1 MTGIRY
7 ESIKILFAVFFIL
20 YVVSFFR
27 FALYPGGLW
36 CIGWRAQLPFVAIQ
50 LFLLGTTKVYN
61 HLLFPR
67 LLKWYV
73 LLMILNMV
81 TCLFFRKQGLYVSF
95 TAWFPFLLIFYY
107 PFFKYLNISIKGWES
122 VLFILFFILLIGYT
136 LQNIFLTVEFF
147 YLDTGID
154 FLQIESRVR
163 IWSSSILSLGGIY
176 SLNKALRGK
185 RVYYLF
191 FVWMCIII
199 FLQGTRSNI
208 IGIALVSIVM
218 YIRIVGF
225 SWKMIGAAI
234 AAFALLFVLST
245 QSIFQNKVE
254 EIQTRSQTQSLNNSD
269 YVRVLNFN
277 YHMNNHFIN
286 GVEYFLGSGRTKILD
301 DETPLSK
308 APSEYS
314 RLRSSLAQNYHW
326 YVADWGLL
334 GLSWEVGI
342 PFLIV
347 FLSLFI
353 AMYRKKVP
361 KDYYYIGVWELYL
374 ILSTGLFG
382 ETIHC
387 HHNIVFHAL
396 ALVILDQVSQKYPS
410 VTTNKTKRFIQY
422 ENSYTQPAV

>member
-1 MTGIRY
+1 
-7 ESIKILFAVFFIL
+7 
-20 YVVSFFR
+20 
-27 FALYPGGLW
+27 
-36 CIGWRAQLPFVAIQ
+36 
-50 LFLLGTTKVYN
+50 
-61 HLLFPR
+61 
-67 LLKWYV
+67 
-73 LLMILNMV
+73 MV